1 MTATKAD
8 LEAALAE
15 SDAKIAELEEELK
28 NAPKW
33 DDAGKPTVYEAW
45 NRVMRDVQFIS
56 KNSRNEQQKFNFR
69 GIDAVMN
76 AVGPVLREHGVI
88 VVPTG
93 AEHEAERYLSKNG
106 GQMCNRTAEMSYR
119 VYGPAGDHF
128 DGVAVGEAADSGD
141 KSMTKAESVA
151 LRTFLLQ
158 SLMLPTDD
166 PDPDA
171 SSHERAVPVRTQAQA
186 QPMPAPDDNPESR
199 EARGALRAKAQEHGW
214 NLGAIADKFAK
225 DNKGKALKDATAAE
239 VEAYTNLLATGAV
252 TV

>member
-15 SDAKIAELEEELK
+15 ADAKIADLEEELK
-28 NAPKW
+28 NAPQW
-33 DDAGKPTVYEAW
+33 DKSETPTVYEAW

-76 AVGPVLREHGVI
+76 AVGPVLRQHGVI

-93 AEHEAERYLSKNG
+93 AAHEAERYLSKNG

-119 VYGPAGDHF
+119 VYGPAGDFF

-171 SSHERAVPVRTQAQA
+171 SSHERAVPVRTQAQ
-186 QPMPAPDDNPESR
+186 QMPAAPDDNPESR
-199 EARGALRAKAQEHGW
+199 EARGKLRSMADEKGW
-214 NLGAIADKFAK
+214 NLGAIADKFSK